1 MSAEDQKKNL
11 KGLARSID
19 ALFDEGGG
27 AAADQGDIQA
37 SESSPAAGSDDL
49 RTDVGPSGVEVEP
62 TSGGSSEANPAV
74 RGEDLVWEDVDKRPP
89 PAVDPDPDALA
100 RAIDLFLASDP
111 LEREGQGR
119 ALREQVVALREASVI
134 EPIADAVESLALRA
148 GDPPDEACIA
158 MARSLVSAGAAS
170 RLVSELGASREEDRR
185 AELMLVCQRVGPE
198 MAAAVADALS
208 ETTDRFARRTFL
220 ECMVSMGQTGMAV
233 VEDMV
238 EDPRWFV
245 VRNALAILGEVGGDR
260 PVELVIG
267 TLAHGDA
274 RVRRE
279 ALLALAKVGGE
290 DAGILV
296 VGMLEDPDSD
306 VRRAAAV
313 ASGELKVERA
323 LKPLLSLLESDED
336 PDVSVGV
343 LQALGQLGDP
353 GAVQAIEKRAVGSF
367 FAKPPAEVRIAAYR
381 ALHGIGTPHAKK
393 LLQSASEDKDPEV
406 KEAVRSLLGL
416 N

>member
-1 MSAEDQKKNL
+1 MSAEDPKKNL